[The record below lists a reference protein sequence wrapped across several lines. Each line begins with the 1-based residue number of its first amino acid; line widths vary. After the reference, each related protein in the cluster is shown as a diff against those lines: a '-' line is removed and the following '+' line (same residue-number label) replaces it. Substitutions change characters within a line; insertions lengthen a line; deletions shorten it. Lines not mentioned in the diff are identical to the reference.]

1 MSKKVLVVDD
11 DKLIRS
17 SLADMLR
24 GQQHQVFEAE
34 NGKRGLELA
43 LQEQPDLI
51 ISDVMMP
58 EMSGSEMINEI
69 RKDTWGATV
78 PIIVLSN
85 DESTPSINQ
94 ALEAGA
100 TAYMSKP
107 TTGPEAMVEQIKVG
121 LGQP

>member
-34 NGKRGLELA
+34 NGKIGLEIA
-43 LQEQPDLI
+43 LREKPDLI

-58 EMSGSEMINEI
+58 EMSGSEMIGEL
-69 RKDTWGATV
+69 RKDVWGATV
-78 PIIVLSN
+78 PVIVLSN
-85 DESTPSINQ
+85 DDSTPSINQ
-94 ALEAGA
+94 ALVAGA

-107 TTGPEAMVEQIKVG
+107 TTGPDAMVEQIKTG
-121 LGQP
+121 LGQL